1 MPRSRGGRGRNLLL
15 TFMNRKR
22 IQGGSNRSKKL
33 SGASS
38 VGGRHETSPDAAA
51 GSPSSEAGVG
61 DFSSL
66 AEFLKQKRKAR
77 RLSLTRLAKLA
88 GVPLKV
94 VKDLETP
101 RVNAVG
107 IQYLGLVANALG
119 SDLSIRLLAIPP
131 ELPKTTEEIL
141 REFDKLL
148 KSQNCRAFMRRVK
161 DKEYPNVL
169 WDVVGDAGRNWLY
182 VVAVSPRKKVRLA
195 AVTDN
200 PGGWSIGGQ
209 MFGMDME
216 TQMIAE
222 QLSEQ
227 LLERHRSELT

>member
-1 MPRSRGGRGRNLLL
+1 MPLN
-15 TFMNRKR
+15 
-22 IQGGSNRSKKL
+22 
-33 SGASS
+33 
-38 VGGRHETSPDAAA
+38 
-51 GSPSSEAGVG
+51 
-61 DFSSL
+61 
-66 AEFLKQKRKAR
+66 
-77 RLSLTRLAKLA
+77 
-88 GVPLKV
+88 V

-101 RVNAVG
+101 RVNTVG
-107 IQYLGLVANALG
+107 IQHLGLVANALG

-141 REFDKLL
+141 RELDKLL
-148 KSQNCRAFMRRVK
+148 KSQNCRAFMRRMK

-222 QLSEQ
+222 QLSQ
-227 LLERHRSELT
+227 HLLERHRSELT